1 MWRMKA
7 TLLLITAVALVV
19 GCGKKASPTS
29 KGDDST
35 AKLKEENR
43 KLKTENEKLRVETE
57 AARLKA
63 ENAQLK
69 AEKARME
76 VALTNGSD
84 SGVGKEIRKV
94 LGWCSAI
101 NIGVLMVWFLAFVFA
116 RDFVFRIHTRWFKI
130 PEDRF
135 DEIHYTMM
143 GYYKLA
149 FGLFNLVPYLAL
161 RIAS

>member
-7 TLLLITAVALVV
+7 TFLLITAVALVV

-57 AARLKA
+57 AARLKE

-76 VALTNGSD
+76 IALTNGSD
-84 SGVGKEIRKV
+84 SGVGNEIQLTDAIRILLDKESVYAYEFEGTRYDCGSK
-94 LGWCSAI
+94 LGYMQASIQYALKDPHI
-101 NIGVLMVWFLAFVFA
+101 KEEFFEYIKGL
-116 RDFVFRIHTRWFKI
+116 KI
-130 PEDRF
+130 
-135 DEIHYTMM
+135 
-143 GYYKLA
+143 
-149 FGLFNLVPYLAL
+149 
-161 RIAS
+161 